1 MTMSARPKF
10 PVRGVGQ
17 GWNDGLIADATI
29 ELRSSGLVGT
39 AYGFPGISATLIGTG
54 VYDIRYPVAAE
65 RGVRIYPHA
74 MPPELKGPTG
84 ALLPPAGSGGV
95 PDFGVH
101 MSHVGAQS
109 GWARLNT
116 TSNKLTAS
124 GAIAGVPSGSPSQP
138 INPPTGAVINL
149 QFLVSPI
156 TRY

>member
-1 MTMSARPKF
+1 MSENPKF

-54 VYDIRYPVAAE
+54 LYDIRFPVAAE
-65 RGVRIYPHA
+65 RGVRIYPEA
-74 MPPELKGPTG
+74 VPGAVSGTAVPPTVPTG
-84 ALLPPAGSGGV
+84 ALPQ
-95 PDFGVH
+95 FGVNMH
-101 MSHVGAQS
+101 RVSGQSGSAYLSTTTVSPTPSAVGAAT
-109 GWARLNT
+109 GLRH
-116 TSNKLTAS
+116 
-124 GAIAGVPSGSPSQP
+124 
-138 INPPTGAVINL
+138 INAPTNSVINL